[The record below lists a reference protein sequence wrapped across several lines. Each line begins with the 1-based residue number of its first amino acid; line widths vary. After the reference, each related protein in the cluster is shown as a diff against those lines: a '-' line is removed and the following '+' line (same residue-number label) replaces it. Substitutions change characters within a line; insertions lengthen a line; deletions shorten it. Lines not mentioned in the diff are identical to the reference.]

1 MSRILIAEDDNG
13 IAEFIARGLESA
25 GYSCD
30 VTDNGPVAFGMARSG
45 AYQLM
50 ILDLGLP
57 NMDGTDIL
65 EQLRS
70 LGTTLPIIVL
80 TARTALE
87 DRLRTLEGGRQ
98 RLYAQTVPVRRAIGP
113 GAAAPGRKQPGHEW
127 GEQHPDSP

>member
-70 LGTTLPIIVL
+70 
-80 TARTALE
+80 
-87 DRLRTLEGGRQ
+87 
-98 RLYAQTVPVRRAIGP
+98 
-113 GAAAPGRKQPGHEW
+113 
-127 GEQHPDSP
+127 